1 MATVKFI
8 TRGGNDN
15 VSIYVR
21 FVISKSKD
29 FTRKTG
35 LLIDASK
42 WSIKKGR
49 PVDNKDQ
56 STKELKSKL
65 DKLAV
70 FINDAYNT
78 SVSKGEDLSGEWLQL
93 QIDLF
98 NNKVQVVALD
108 VLTTYIDKYI
118 SEAPYK
124 QNNKKQLGLSKGRIQ
139 NIKLFK
145 ATILRYEASVFKGK
159 SILIKDINLQFA
171 EKFKMW
177 LFNLNYSVNY
187 VGKNIA
193 NLKTICIDA
202 KKNDIETSTQ
212 ILNIKGISEQKQT
225 EEIIYL
231 SEEEQSQIANAPI
244 IREALNNARKWLL
257 LGCLLGQRGGDLLNI
272 TAKNIK
278 EMNGIKIIELQQQKT
293 GKLVAIPLLPGAL
306 SIIESGLP
314 YKISL
319 EKFNVYIKEV
329 CQCANL
335 NQLTIGRKKPTG
347 RNPTIKGSH
356 PKWELISSHVCR
368 RSFAT
373 NFYARIP
380 TPVLMNITAH
390 GTERMFL
397 SYIGKTTY
405 DNAYQMLEYF
415 SKLVPKEITPPHMEV
430 IRNNNL

>member
-278 EMNGIKIIELQQQKT
+278 EMNGIKIIELKQQKT

-405 DNAYQMLEYF
+405 DNVYQMLEYF
-415 SKLVPKEITPPHMEV
+415 SKLVPKEITPPQMEV